1 MLTCT
6 ASGVA
11 AGIWY
16 VLDVL
21 RRCDTLQ
28 RGAGGIIAAF
38 VGLVSVALEW
48 DKTRCKRLYGAVLQH
63 GKIKAL
69 HPQQMQGKRKT
80 PPRGQGG
87 SVSIM
92 HYNRGGGCHT
102 A

>member
-1 MLTCT
+1 METLTPQQVRRVQHLPAIHTRQELTPPGWHDLRSPYIPYYNRRSVLTCT

-48 DKTRCKRLYGAVLQH
+48 DKSQETHL
-63 GKIKAL
+63 
-69 HPQQMQGKRKT
+69 
-80 PPRGQGG
+80 
-87 SVSIM
+87 
-92 HYNRGGGCHT
+92 
-102 A
+102 